1 MSLLDECI
9 QSLAQDVGFEYVHG
23 LISMEQDVNSFIKSA
38 GHDRESRIAA
48 LDELAG
54 VVKSQGW
61 REQFEE
67 SFWTTSRNN
76 GTTSPIEH
84 AALTKS
90 DLPLTPVPDPFLNG
104 SSLGAPA
111 HASRRPSLPRY
122 PRELRRRNHRPC
134 QQSAYRPCSV

>member
-38 GHDRESRIAA
+38 GHDNESRITA

-61 REQFEE
+61 RKQFEE
-67 SFWTTSRNN
+67 LVLDY
-76 GTTSPIEH
+76 I
-84 AALTKS
+84 AQQ
-90 DLPLTPVPDPFLNG
+90 
-104 SSLGAPA
+104 
-111 HASRRPSLPRY
+111 
-122 PRELRRRNHRPC
+122 RNHLSR
-134 QQSAYRPCSV
+134 